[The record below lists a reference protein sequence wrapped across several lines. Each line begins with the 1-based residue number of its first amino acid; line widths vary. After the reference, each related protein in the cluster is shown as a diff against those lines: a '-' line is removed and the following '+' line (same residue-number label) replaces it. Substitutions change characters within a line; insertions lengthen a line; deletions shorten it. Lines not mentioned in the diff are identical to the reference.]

1 MRYSE
6 IELKRLF
13 NKGHEN
19 LTTEEEII
27 ANILNFISCIHLNKQ
42 NFYSAS
48 FNSQYYGDLEMD
60 FQKPGNCL
68 IGHCHVEIKN
78 EGRVLEYLFTE
89 NGFELL
95 QDVVKK

>member
-6 IELKRLF
+6 LELKRLF

-19 LTTEEEII
+19 LSTEEEIA

-42 NFYSAS
+42 DFYSEP
-48 FNSQYYGDLEMD
+48 FNSQYFGELEMD

-68 IGHCHVEIKN
+68 IGSCRVHIKIQDKI
-78 EGRVLEYLFTE
+78 LFYLFTE
-89 NGFELL
+89 NGFEELK
-95 QDVVKK
+95 DVVV